1 MVAKTK
7 ILNIVI
13 LMYSL
18 FKVVSL
24 SDWVGL
30 EVH

>member
-7 ILNIVI
+7 ILNLVI
-13 LMYSL
+13 LFYSL

-24 SDWVGL
+24 SDLVGL